1 YQGITA
7 AIIITRLK
15 DKIRKQKEH
24 EQKLEEKIVEAQQ
37 SMQDKTTSSN
47 KTDSGVIVEGVDNVL
62 VRLSRCCNPVPN
74 DEIVGY
80 ITKGRGVSVH
90 RADCPNVQ
98 SDEAK
103 ERFLEV
109 KWKNPKY
116 SSKDYHLDLKISGYD
131 RNGLLNEILKVVN
144 ERKT

>member
-1 YQGITA
+1 KDVLTPENIKRVCEKFNFVNEEDLYAAVGYQGITA
-7 AIIITRLK
+7 ALIITRLT

-37 SMQDKTTSSN
+37 SMQDKSSLSN

-90 RADCPNVQ
+90 RKDCPNVQ
-98 SDEAK
+98 TNEAK

-109 KWKNPKY
+109 RWKNARF
-116 SSKDYHLDLKISGYD
+116 SD
-131 RNGLLNEILKVVN
+131 
-144 ERKT
+144 